1 VRWTVGGLLEHVDFL
16 IICDPWV
23 TTLMNSLTALGVEE
37 ITDRTYCSR
46 QLIQNIKIVKL
57 EGFIKST
64 SSKKKKRNNRKK
76 AYAIRKK
83 NNKTLQN
90 NANVKDAGKAQVRKR
105 KKTDGG

>member
-64 SSKKKKRNNRKK
+64 SSKKKKETTEKKLMLLGKKITRHFKTMQTSKMLGRRK
-76 AYAIRKK
+76 
-83 NNKTLQN
+83 
-90 NANVKDAGKAQVRKR
+90 
-105 KKTDGG
+105 